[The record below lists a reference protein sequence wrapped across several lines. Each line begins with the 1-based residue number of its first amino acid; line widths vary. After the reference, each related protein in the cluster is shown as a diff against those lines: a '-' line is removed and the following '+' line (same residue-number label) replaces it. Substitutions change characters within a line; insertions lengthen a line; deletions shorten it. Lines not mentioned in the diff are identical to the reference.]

1 MFSLLTPSY
10 LIIELF
16 IVLLNETLKNNN
28 NKKKIKQKRP
38 QKSEY

>member
-38 QKSEY
+38 QK